1 MAYADTNRLEVL
13 LKEYQYASDSDL
25 ITEGSTQG
33 DNRVD
38 RYISRNIKNY
48 AAPVTT
54 PQEFIDAGTL
64 YTASAILDILLS
76 NQDKRSPSAIRWEE
90 EADQIMEGYVE
101 EYLSENTDSGSRGTP
116 VRFLSVYNADQ
127 MELDQ
132 SED

>member
-90 EADQIMEGYVE
+90 EANEIMSGYVDT
-101 EYLSENTDSGSRGTP
+101 YLSENDDSGSRGSP
-116 VRFLSVYNADQ
+116 VRFMAVYNQTD
-127 MELDQ
+127 MELDA
-132 SED
+132 EEE